1 MAQKKTK
8 HETAGQS
15 RRLNGQ
21 ESEEEGSPCNP
32 AADGGVPETLPTD
45 PEPERC
51 CGALPS
57 APAVKAGGEGGRH
70 TDAERPTEA
79 EREGASLRRYCAT
92 SPVIAA

>member
-1 MAQKKTK
+1 MAQKKNTQ
-8 HETAGQS
+8 TAGQS
-15 RRLNGQ
+15 RRLNGE

-70 TDAERPTEA
+70 TVRREADRGGERSEV
-79 EREGASLRRYCAT
+79 L
-92 SPVIAA
+92 